1 MKKYILFPVFLLIL
15 FGTVQAS
22 DKSTNSNYATTP
34 WSVRMV
40 NSEMSRKA
48 ASTLTWDYTVGTL
61 CKGVE
66 ETWRIYR
73 DTTHYTYIKNII
85 DKVVSSSGSI
95 TGYSLSSYTLDN
107 IREASAV
114 LFIYNQ
120 TKTAKYK
127 TACDNVRKQF
137 CTHPRVSEGGFWHK
151 QTYPNQMWLD
161 GLYMGEPFYAEYGA
175 VFPDSARWDDV
186 TRQFTIIER
195 HARDSVSSLL
205 YHGWDA
211 GKTQSWANPVT
222 GCSKS
227 FWGRA
232 DGWYAMAL
240 VDVLDYIP
248 AGNTDRDSLINILKR
263 LAVGIKKCQD
273 PKTGAWFQVLDK
285 GDSTGNYVESSA
297 SCCFVYALAKGV
309 RMGYIDA
316 SYLNVARTGHD
327 ALIDQF
333 ITTNTD
339 STITLNKIC
348 LTAGLGD
355 ASSTTSPGTT
365 RDGSYNYYVNVT
377 TLTTNDAKGTGPF
390 ILASEEIEKSGYVRK
405 PDAFAVKV
413 NTDSTVQVTWTD
425 KSYNGLS
432 FIIERKKSTD
442 ANYSVVGTISRG
454 IATYNDKSALKGSKY
469 TYRMRA
475 KADTAYSA
483 YTAETEVTIPGVTAI
498 GDETVKASGFALS
511 QNYPNPFNP
520 STTIQYEIPNTLMGA
535 QMVTLKAYNAQGQE
549 VATLVN
555 KEQSAGMYQIVFN
568 AAQLPSGIYAYTLH
582 VGSFSSTRKML
593 LLK

>member
-15 FGTVQAS
+15 FGTAQAS

-66 ETWRIYR
+66 ETWRLYK

-85 DKVVSSSGSI
+85 DKVVGSTGTI
-95 TGYSLSSYTLDN
+95 TGYSLSGYTLDAV
-107 IREASAV
+107 REASAV
-114 LFIYNQ
+114 LFMYNQ

-151 QTYPNQMWLD
+151 QSYPSQMWLD
-161 GLYMGEPFYAEYGA
+161 GLYMGEPFYAEYGK

-186 TRQFTIIER
+186 TNQFTLMER
-195 HARDSVSSLL
+195 HARDNTSSLL

-211 GKTQSWANPVT
+211 AKAQTWADPVT
-222 GCSKS
+222 GCSKN

-232 DGWYAMAL
+232 VGWYAMAL
-240 VDVLDYIP
+240 VDVLDYLP
-248 AGNTDRDSLINILKR
+248 ATHAGHDSLVNILQR
-263 LAVGIKKCQD
+263 LAVGIKKSQE
-273 PKTGAWFQVLDK
+273 PKTGAWFQVMDK
-285 GDSTGNYVESSA
+285 GDSTGNYVESSG
-297 SCCFVYALAKGV
+297 SCMFVYALAKGV
-309 RMGYIDA
+309 RMGYLDA
-316 SYLNVARTGHD
+316 SYLDVAKTGHD

-339 STITLNKIC
+339 STISLTKIC
-348 LTAGLGD
+348 LTAGLGG
-355 ASSTTSPGTT
+355 TSGGFS
-365 RDGSYNYYVNVT
+365 RDGSFYYYVYGTSVVT
-377 TLTTNDAKGTGPF
+377 DDAKGTGPF
-390 ILASEEIEKSGYVRK
+390 ILAAEEMEKTGYVRT
-405 PDAFAVKV
+405 PASFTVKV
-413 NTDSTVQVTWTD
+413 NTDSTVQITWAN
-425 KSYNGLS
+425 KAFNGMS

-442 ANYSVVGTISRG
+442 ADYSVVTAVNRG
-454 IATYNDKSALKGSKY
+454 VVTYNDKSVLKGAKY

-475 KADTAYSA
+475 KADTTYSA
-483 YTAETEVTIPGVTAI
+483 YTTESTVTIPGITAV
-498 GDETVKASGFALS
+498 GQENVKAASFALS

-520 STTIQYEIPNTLMGA
+520 STTIQYEVPNTLIGA
-535 QMVTLKAYNAQGQE
+535 QMVTLKVYNAQGQE

-555 KEQSAGMYQIVFN
+555 KEQAAGMYQVVFN

-582 VGSFSSTRKML
+582 AGSFSTTHKML